1 MLEETS
7 LPLTSH
13 PLMKT
18 TNQALE
24 EGGREENFYK
34 KYTFLE
40 ILDNLQGQLML
51 RPCPAA
57 ILAQI

>member
-1 MLEETS
+1 
-7 LPLTSH
+7 
-13 PLMKT
+13 MKT